1 MSLSIMSVPLPSKG
15 LLYPIGSPLHKKEDI
30 EVREM
35 TANEEDMLTSLTLI
49 RTGKAIDEVVRA
61 CLMTKDIDP
70 AQLIVG
76 DRNSLVTGL
85 VLASYGPKYQAD
97 VRCEGCGEVNKKHEF
112 NINDLPIKW
121 LGELPETEGVNE
133 FSFTLPK
140 SKKVITFKL
149 ATSEDEKDISSTL
162 QKLKTTTN
170 REANITT
177 RLKKLVLSIDGERD
191 PGKVAE
197 FIDRRSLPISDSLAL
212 RNQIEKISPDLD
224 TRQQF
229 ICNSCGYS
237 GMVNMPIDFNFFW
250 RA

>member
-15 LLYPIGSPLHKKEDI
+15 LIYPVGSPLHKKETI

-35 TANEEDMLTSLTLI
+35 TANEEDILTSLTLI

-61 CLMTKDIDP
+61 CLMTKEIDP
-70 AQLIVG
+70 SQLIVG
-76 DRNSLVTGL
+76 DRNSLITGL
-85 VLASYGPKYQAD
+85 VLASYGPKYLAD
-97 VRCEGCGEVNKKHEF
+97 IRCESCSEVNKKHEF

-121 LGELPETEGVNE
+121 LGEVPAQEGVNE
-133 FSFTLPK
+133 FSFILPK
-140 SKKVITFKL
+140 SQKVITFKL
-149 ATSEDEKDISSTL
+149 ATSEDEKDITSQL

-170 REANITT
+170 RETNITT

-191 PGKVAE
+191 PGKIAE

-212 RNQIEKISPDLD
+212 RNRIEEISPDLD

-229 ICNSCGYS
+229 VCSQCGYS
-237 GMVNMPIDFNFFW
+237 GLVNMPIDFNFFW